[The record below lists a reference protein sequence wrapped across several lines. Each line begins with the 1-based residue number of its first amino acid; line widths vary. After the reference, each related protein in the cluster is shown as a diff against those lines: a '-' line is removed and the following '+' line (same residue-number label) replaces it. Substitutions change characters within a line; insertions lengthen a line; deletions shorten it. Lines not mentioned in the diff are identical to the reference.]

1 MKSYTLILLITF
13 ILMFVINS
21 LASQE
26 EVVIRRVAREYNLS
40 AEETRLLL
48 AIRKFENGRTGLE
61 FGVGQDYPRHRARRY
76 PKDPLRSLELQ
87 ARWAAGT
94 IKKRYTGDLRAFAR
108 IYCPHAPLT
117 WENGV
122 RRIMKGI
129 R

>member
-1 MKSYTLILLITF
+1 MKSYTLLLLVTF
-13 ILMFVINS
+13 FLAFAVKCF
-21 LASQE
+21 ASQE
-26 EVVIRRVAREYNLS
+26 EVVIRRVAREYSLS
-40 AEETRLLL
+40 VEETRLLL

-76 PKDPLRSLELQ
+76 PKDPLRSLEVQ

-94 IKKRYTGDLRAFAR
+94 IKRRYKGDLRAFAR